1 MKKRPHDAN
10 QCPGCDSG
18 WVMSNLLCPLCMSR
32 VQRHGPDLVDDWL
45 EARVDAFGGLPGK
58 LDKVTSRQAF
68 TLIASEA
75 FCRGVL
81 VGTARTLGGR
91 A

>member
-1 MKKRPHDAN
+1 
-10 QCPGCDSG
+10 
-18 WVMSNLLCPLCMSR
+18 
-32 VQRHGPDLVDDWL
+32 VDDWL

-58 LDKVTSRQAF
+58 LDKITPRQAY